1 MTTRTLP
8 KLHDHPF
15 VENELQPQHIEKLR
29 TLARE
34 VRFEP
39 DQIIFREGDECHDF
53 YLVVS
58 GRVGLEMEI
67 AAPGRT
73 LRVQTLTA
81 GDELGWSA
89 LLMGSGKHF
98 QARALGVVEALAFD
112 GAQMLEACK
121 TDTSFGYALMHRLLA
136 VVAERLQ
143 ATRLQ
148 VIDSYSPAAKR
159 AGA

>member
-1 MTTRTLP
+1 MTTKTLP
-8 KLHDHPF
+8 ELHAHPF

-29 TLARE
+29 ALARE

-39 DQIIFREGDECHDF
+39 DQIVFREGDECHDF
-53 YLVVS
+53 YLIVS

-67 AAPGRT
+67 KGPART
-73 LRVQTLTA
+73 LRVHTLTA

-98 QARALGVVEALAFD
+98 QARALGAVEALAFD
-112 GAQMLEACK
+112 GGALLAACK
-121 TDTSFGYALMHRLLA
+121 ADPSFGYALMHRLLA

-148 VIDSYSPAAKR
+148 VLDSYSPMAKR

>member
-1 MTTRTLP
+1 MTTKTLP
-8 KLHDHPF
+8 TFHEHPF
-15 VENELQPQHIEKLR
+15 IENEFQPQHIEKLKA
-29 TLARE
+29 LARE

-39 DQIIFREGDECHDF
+39 DQIIFREGDEWADF
-53 YLVVS
+53 YLIVS
-58 GRVGLEMEI
+58 GRVALEI
-67 AAPGRT
+67 VAAPGKT
-73 LRVQTLTA
+73 LRVHTLTA

-89 LLMGSGKHF
+89 LLMGSGKYF
-98 QARALGVVEALAFD
+98 QARALGAVEALAFN
-112 GAQMLEACK
+112 GATLLEACK

-148 VIDSYSPAAKR
+148 VLDSYSTVAKR